1 MCTVKNDDNILSTI
15 FKNHKVICYTIK
27 DFNTGK
33 IGLNIRNTSF
43 YMQRKLIVVEGSK
56 GKTVAFSTPEIN
68 DVVFDTVTRKSS
80 DKWTEQLEIWIPVPS
95 KEQEPFNAGFTNR
108 TATDRNGEISFQA
121 CFKAKYQ
128 NCYCQF
134 LSSVF

>member
-1 MCTVKNDDNILSTI
+1 
-15 FKNHKVICYTIK
+15 
-27 DFNTGK
+27 
-33 IGLNIRNTSF
+33 
-43 YMQRKLIVVEGSK
+43 MQRKLIVVDGSK

-95 KEQEPFNAGFTNR
+95 KEREPFNAGFTNR
-108 TATDRNGEISFQA
+108 TATDRTGEISFQA
-121 CFKAKYQ
+121 CFNAKYQ

>member
-1 MCTVKNDDNILSTI
+1 
-15 FKNHKVICYTIK
+15 
-27 DFNTGK
+27 
-33 IGLNIRNTSF
+33 
-43 YMQRKLIVVEGSK
+43 MQRKLIVVDGSK

-108 TATDRNGEISFQA
+108 TATDRTGEISFQA
-121 CFKAKYQ
+121 CLMPNTKIAIVNFCLQCFDLIKD
-128 NCYCQF
+128 
-134 LSSVF
+134 SSAN